1 MERKEVIGRGVR
13 VGEGKRGR
21 ESREKE
27 RRGVRG
33 GGGWEGVTK
42 KWKNKE
48 RGRRK
53 GEGSNEI

>member
-1 MERKEVIGRGVR
+1 M
-13 VGEGKRGR
+13 GEGKRGR

-27 RRGVRG
+27 RGGGVRR

-48 RGRRK
+48 RGRRM